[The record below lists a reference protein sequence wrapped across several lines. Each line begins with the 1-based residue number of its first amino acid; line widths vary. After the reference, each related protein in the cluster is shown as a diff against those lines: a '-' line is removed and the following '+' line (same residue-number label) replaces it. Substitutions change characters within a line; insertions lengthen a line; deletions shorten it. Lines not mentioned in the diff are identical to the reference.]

1 MELFG
6 LAIALFASTNI
17 DDIFVLVGFFSDP
30 KFRPKDVVIG
40 QFVGI
45 AALFALSVAGS
56 LLALVISHAYVG
68 LFGIVP
74 IALGAK
80 KLVDL
85 FRNRNADQEGLEH
98 PTTSV
103 KFARSATVALITL
116 ANGADNIGVYLPTFA
131 IHSGYQ
137 IGLFAVV
144 FALMTGLWCL
154 FAHWLVHHPSIGAPI
169 RRYGHRIAPLAF
181 IGIGA
186 LIMYE
191 AGSFGLLFRIRF

>member
-1 MELFG
+1 LELFG

>member
-1 MELFG
+1 LELVG

-17 DDIFVLVGFFSDP
+17 DDMFVLVGFFSDP
-30 KFRPKDVVIG
+30 KFRQKEVVTG

-45 AALFALSVAGS
+45 AVLFVLSLTGS
-56 LLALVISHAYVG
+56 LLTLVISRAYLG

-74 IALGAK
+74 IALGVM

-85 FRNRNADQEGLEH
+85 FRNRSAKQEGLEH
-98 PTTSV
+98 PTKSG
-103 KFARSATVALITL
+103 KFARSTAVALITL

-131 IHSGYQ
+131 IHSWYQ
-137 IGLFAVV
+137 IGIFAVV
-144 FALMTGLWCL
+144 FALMTGLWCF

-169 RRYGHRIAPLAF
+169 RHYGHRTTPAVL
-181 IGIGA
+181 IGLGA

-191 AGSFGLLFRIRF
+191 AGSFGLLI

>member
-1 MELFG
+1 
-6 LAIALFASTNI
+6 
-17 DDIFVLVGFFSDP
+17 LVCS
-30 KFRPKDVVIG
+30 
-40 QFVGI
+40 
-45 AALFALSVAGS
+45 A
-56 LLALVISHAYVG
+56 
-68 LFGIVP
+68 P

-85 FRNRNADQEGLEH
+85 FRNRNADQEGMEH
-98 PTTSV
+98 PTTSG
-103 KFARSATVALITL
+103 KFARSATVALITV

-131 IHSGYQ
+131 VHSWYQ

-169 RRYGHRIAPLAF
+169 RRYGHRLAPLVL
-181 IGIGA
+181 IGLGA

-191 AGSFGLLFRIRF
+191 AGSFGLLI

>member
-1 MELFG
+1 LELFG

-17 DDIFVLVGFFSDP
+17 DDMFVLVGFFSDP

>member
-17 DDIFVLVGFFSDP
+17 DDMFVLVGFFSDP

>member
-1 MELFG
+1 LELVG

-17 DDIFVLVGFFSDP
+17 DDMFVLVGFFSDP
-30 KFRPKDVVIG
+30 KFRQKEVVTG

-45 AALFALSVAGS
+45 AVLFVLCLAGS
-56 LLALVISHAYVG
+56 LLTLVISRAYVG

-74 IALGAK
+74 IALGVM

-85 FRNRNADQEGLEH
+85 FRNRSAKQEELEH
-98 PTTSV
+98 PTKSG
-103 KFARSATVALITL
+103 KFARSTAVALITL

-131 IHSGYQ
+131 IHSWYQ
-137 IGLFAVV
+137 IGIFAVV
-144 FALMTGLWCL
+144 FALMTGLWCF

-169 RRYGHRIAPLAF
+169 RHYGHRTTPAVL
-181 IGIGA
+181 IGLGA

-191 AGSFGLLFRIRF
+191 AGSFGLLI